1 MRGNYERRV
10 FGRIK
15 PNQAHSPVIPSHQF
29 EEAHKEEITALSLIV
44 AKITSRSIEEVK
56 PRLDIMLSELVEGKT
71 PLFDSQQWEADMRL
85 LAEGADIIPVLSDE
99 AFTRESIYGNHD

>member
-1 MRGNYERRV
+1 MSVESSVELNQ
-10 FGRIK
+10 IK
-15 PNQAHSPVIPSHQF
+15 QISPSFHQF
-29 EEAHKEEITALSLIV
+29 EEAHREEITALSLIV
-44 AKITSRSIEEVK
+44 AKITSRAIEEVK

-85 LAEGADIIPVLSDE
+85 LAEGADIVPVLSDE